1 MSKSLLYAANT
12 SLQELQTGDLVS
24 FGQTVR
30 RYGNNLGVYGGN
42 IIEKGPGYYTHAA
55 NLNIVSGADG
65 EVTIALFKNG
75 VRIPGAFVTITTT
88 SGRSYQAAIPFVT
101 RESCCAEGTI
111 TAELVAGTAN
121 IASAAIWS
129 ERA

>member
-1 MSKSLLYAANT
+1 MSKSILYAANT
-12 SLQELQTGDLVS
+12 SPQELQTGDLVS

-42 IIEKGPGYYTHAA
+42 ITEKGPGYYTHAA

-65 EVTIALFKNG
+65 EVTIALFRNG
-75 VRIPGAFVTITTT
+75 VRIPGAFITITTT

-101 RESCCAEGTI
+101 RETCCVEGTI
-111 TAELVAGTAN
+111 TAEVLAGTVSVT
-121 IASAAIWS
+121 SAAMWS